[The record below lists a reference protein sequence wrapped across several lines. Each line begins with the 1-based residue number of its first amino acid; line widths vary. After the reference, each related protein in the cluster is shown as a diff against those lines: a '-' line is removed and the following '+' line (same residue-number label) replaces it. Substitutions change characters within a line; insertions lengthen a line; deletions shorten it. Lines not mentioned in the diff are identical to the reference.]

1 MKSIDRAFQDH
12 AASIAAGYAAMG
24 ATPELQPFT
33 NPNQMHTT
41 TPTPPPAEII
51 ESTSARVIREAGL
64 IGKFDLLSQIPAN
77 IEPHTTAMLT
87 KAERTEVLDLSNALE
102 RLAAEVAKADDIAI
116 NPQKIALAWAEAN
129 PGQIIPHDLVER
141 GAMGAE
147 LRTFARRAA
156 KSACSVFWKAS
167 CEAKALE
174 IFAKAAEVLGGV
186 IVKRVEAERQAF
198 TKFAEVFHDDEDQA
212 TYRPSQALLR
222 LLSRH
227 RQLLDGEVA
236 PTSPQSLKSAL
247 QGVYAI

>member
-41 TPTPPPAEII
+41 TTPPAEII

-64 IGKFDLLSQIPAN
+64 IGKFDLLSQVQAN
-77 IEPHTTAMLT
+77 IEPHTTTLLT
-87 KAERTEVLDLSNALE
+87 KAERTAVLDLANALE
-102 RLAAEVAKADDIAI
+102 RLAAEVAKADEIAI

-167 CEAKALE
+167 CEAKVLE

-212 TYRPSQALLR
+212 TYQPSQALLR
-222 LLSRH
+222 LLSRR
-227 RQLLDGEVA
+227 RQLIDGEVA

-247 QGVYAI
+247 QGVYAV